1 MLKDLLNFKKNEYI
15 YLSITPIICTRS
27 YNSGNLISL
36 INKIMTTSSRYER
49 YRKDN
54 GELGGIQ
61 INPYMRVEYIIDI
74 KKENTLFLFK
84 IPSTIEKEFTIKLRE
99 VFKDSLISRIDY
111 EEHSLP
117 YAKWLGYDKA
127 DPLSIHTD
135 ARQQELV
142 NNIIENIDIF
152 EDNDNAKIKISF
164 SSLNRVAKMQFQS
177 YINDVDKKIKNGE
190 NLKTNDGIIKGL
202 SGALLNTGVSII
214 DGLFGAA
221 SKTKET
227 PSVVD
232 MVFLMTN
239 QEKFKMSKSTLKK
252 KNADVMRTSIEISSS
267 NKKIINNICNSFT
280 ILNEDNCLTP
290 RRSYIDNIMS
300 IQECG
305 QLVQVCG
312 NEELMDRYNIPHL
325 KFKELSVPQEVQKG
339 TLSIG
344 SYSYRNKE
352 KKIYISDDNQN
363 KFLATVLCG
372 PSRSGKTTL
381 LQNLF
386 KNALDTGSSVVF
398 FDFIET
404 CRASNEILNYFP
416 KDKLTIINLAEK
428 VEGLD
433 FNEIN
438 MDAFSI
444 PEKKYEF
451 LKKKANAVIA
461 LVDSCNLSNDEDLKS
476 QMRKILMSIILIAS
490 SQNKTL
496 KIAIQAL
503 QDFYLRK
510 ELIDNIPDDLKIY
523 LQDSVNNLRIL
534 DERDRRGNFTGN
546 TKISSINSILNR
558 LYSLQMNFALEK
570 MINTSPENNVNLID
584 EMQKGK
590 FIIIQIPDEVAS
602 TNQEKDIICSYYFN
616 KIWLALQQRAAT
628 MDDSLK
634 KRLIIAI
641 DEVYQ
646 LRNTELLLKERV
658 NQIAKYCAKFLVT
671 CHSIDQIKGLKKE
684 LISSD
689 ASYIIIAGSDESCL
703 KDLKE
708 RFYNYNVEDLKK
720 LKVYHAL
727 CSLKTNSHGYI
738 NCIAALPPKLKS

>member
-1 MLKDLLNFKKNEYI
+1 MLKGILNFKKSEYV
-15 YLSITPIICTRS
+15 YLSVTPIICTRS
-27 YNSGNLISL
+27 YNSGNLITL
-36 INKIMTTSSRYER
+36 INKIMLTSPRYEKCK
-49 YRKDN
+49 KDDGGFN
-54 GELGGIQ
+54 GFQ
-61 INPYMRVEYIIDI
+61 INPYMKVEYIIEM
-74 KKENTLFLFK
+74 KKENTLFIFK
-84 IPSTIEKEFTIKLRE
+84 IPYTIEKEFTIKLRE
-99 VFKDSLISRIDY
+99 VFKDSLISKINY
-111 EEHSLP
+111 NEEPLP

-142 NNIIENIDIF
+142 NNIIENIDVF
-152 EDNDNAKIKISF
+152 EDTDNARIRVSF
-164 SSLNRVAKMQFQS
+164 SALNRIAKMQFQS

-190 NLKTNDGIIKGL
+190 SLKMNDSIVKGL
-202 SGALLNTGVSII
+202 GGALLNTGVSII
-214 DGLFGAA
+214 DGFFGAA
-221 SKTKET
+221 SKKEN
-227 PSVVD
+227 PSSVVD

-239 QEKFKMSKSTLKK
+239 QEKFKMSKSTVKK
-252 KNADVMRTSIEISSS
+252 RGLDVMRTSIEISSS

-280 ILNEDNCLTP
+280 ILNEDNCLVP
-290 RRSYIDNIMS
+290 RKSYTDNIMS

-312 NEELMDRYNIPHL
+312 NEELMDRYNIPHI
-325 KFKELSVPQEVQKG
+325 KFKELSIPQEIQKG
-339 TLSIG
+339 TLSLG

-352 KKIYISDDNQN
+352 KKIYISDDNEN

-386 KNALDTGSSVVF
+386 KNALDTGSSIIF

-404 CRASNEILNYFP
+404 CRASNEILSYFP

-438 MDAFSI
+438 IDSFSDS
-444 PEKKYEF
+444 ERRYEF

-476 QMRKILMSIILIAS
+476 QMRKILMSVILVAS

-496 KIAIQAL
+496 RVAIQAL
-503 QDFYLRK
+503 QDFTLRR
-510 ELIDNIPDDLKIY
+510 ELIDGVPDDLRVY
-523 LQDSVNNLRIL
+523 LQDSINNLRAL

-590 FIIIQIPDEVAS
+590 FIIIQIPDTIAP

-616 KIWLALQQRAAT
+616 KVWLSLQQRAT
-628 MDDSLK
+628 TIDDSLK

-646 LRNTELLLKERV
+646 LHNTELLLKNRI

-684 LISSD
+684 LMSSD
-689 ASYIIIAGSDESCL
+689 ASYVVIAGSDESCL

-708 RFYNYNVEDLKK
+708 RFYNYNIEDLKK
-720 LKVYHAL
+720 LKRYHAL
-727 CSLKTNSHGYI
+727 CSLKTNSHGYV
-738 NCIAALPPKLKS
+738 NCIAALPPKL